1 MIFPILKIKF
11 IMIPALKHNIVFSN
25 ITATPKRNF
34 VTLFGNFTE
43 TKLYSTRNSY
53 WRVLKIGNG
62 LKNQKWRIPEMS
74 VVIKNV

>member
-1 MIFPILKIKF
+1 MNFPILKIKF
-11 IMIPALKHNIVFSN
+11 IMIPALKHNIVFGN

-62 LKNQKWRIPEMS
+62 LKIRNGGSLK
-74 VVIKNV
+74 

>member
-11 IMIPALKHNIVFSN
+11 IMIPALKHNIVFGN

-43 TKLYSTRNSY
+43 TKL
-53 WRVLKIGNG
+53 
-62 LKNQKWRIPEMS
+62 
-74 VVIKNV
+74 